1 MAASADSNST
11 ATSLEDRTEDLD
23 TDTGHNPT
31 RDTLAEGLLCLVRP
45 TIDTL
50 ETQVSAT
57 LSAQVS
63 SLFVALLCIQTQ
75 LYLNCPLS
83 AFTST
88 LSERIQLR
96 DIYHFHLYSRD
107 SRYVQSVHEIM
118 LQSELKDQIVRLQT
132 NLKTLQQ
139 QQSCP
144 VDLDSYVVKLGNT
157 KKRVTVV
164 ANILAAAQDRLNK
177 VHQNCLKET
186 ARRRALLE
194 PSPSTTP
201 GPEEPARLPK

>member
-63 SLFVALLCIQTQ
+63 SLLFLQMQ
-75 LYLNCPLS
+75 LYLNSHCLS

-88 LSERIQLR
+88 ISERIRLR
-96 DIYHFHLYSRD
+96 DIYNFHFYSTEE
-107 SRYVQSVHEIM
+107 RYRHSVCAV
-118 LQSELKDQIVRLQT
+118 S
-132 NLKTLQQ
+132 
-139 QQSCP
+139 
-144 VDLDSYVVKLGNT
+144 
-157 KKRVTVV
+157 
-164 ANILAAAQDRLNK
+164 
-177 VHQNCLKET
+177 
-186 ARRRALLE
+186 
-194 PSPSTTP
+194 
-201 GPEEPARLPK
+201 

>member
-1 MAASADSNST
+1 MTITIFNYIVQRQ
-11 ATSLEDRTEDLD
+11 DRV
-23 TDTGHNPT
+23 TD
-31 RDTLAEGLLCLVRP
+31 
-45 TIDTL
+45 I
-50 ETQVSAT
+50 
-57 LSAQVS
+57 
-63 SLFVALLCIQTQ
+63 
-75 LYLNCPLS
+75 
-83 AFTST
+83 
-88 LSERIQLR
+88 
-96 DIYHFHLYSRD
+96 
-107 SRYVQSVHEIM
+107 RYVQSVNKIM

>member
-63 SLFVALLCIQTQ
+63 SLFVALHPEAIIVSRLS
-75 LYLNCPLS
+75 LS

>member
-96 DIYHFHLYSRD
+96 DIYHFHLHRTD

>member
-63 SLFVALLCIQTQ
+63 SLFVALHPDAIISKLS
-75 LYLNCPLS
+75 LS

-96 DIYHFHLYSRD
+96 DIYHFHLYSTD

>member
-57 LSAQVS
+57 LSA
-63 SLFVALLCIQTQ
+63 
-75 LYLNCPLS
+75 
-83 AFTST
+83 
-88 LSERIQLR
+88 
-96 DIYHFHLYSRD
+96 
-107 SRYVQSVHEIM
+107 
-118 LQSELKDQIVRLQT
+118 QSELKDQIVRLQT